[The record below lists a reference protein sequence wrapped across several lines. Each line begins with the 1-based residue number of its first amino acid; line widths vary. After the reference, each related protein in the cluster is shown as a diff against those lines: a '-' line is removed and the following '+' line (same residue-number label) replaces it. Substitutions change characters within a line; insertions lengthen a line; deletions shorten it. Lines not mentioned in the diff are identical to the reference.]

1 MRQIFPILITLTV
14 LSAIILV
21 SANNTVKIE
30 ANILSNDSYLE
41 IEVSTNIS
49 FGNVQKGQKS
59 SEKTIY
65 INNTGTEDISVIP
78 LLPDSYS
85 GAFEYLFFR
94 EQQSDINGI
103 KNISNKI
110 GDFTMNVSKP
120 ASGSTVRKEQFYTR
134 LDLTNY
140 QDQIFGNL
148 IGHTTNLTIIAVP
161 Q

>member
-94 EQQSDINGI
+94 EQQSDKRN
-103 KNISNKI
+103 KKHLTSN
-110 GDFTMNVSKP
+110 
-120 ASGSTVRKEQFYTR
+120 RR
-134 LDLTNY
+134 LHYERL
-140 QDQIFGNL
+140 
-148 IGHTTNLTIIAVP
+148 
-161 Q
+161 